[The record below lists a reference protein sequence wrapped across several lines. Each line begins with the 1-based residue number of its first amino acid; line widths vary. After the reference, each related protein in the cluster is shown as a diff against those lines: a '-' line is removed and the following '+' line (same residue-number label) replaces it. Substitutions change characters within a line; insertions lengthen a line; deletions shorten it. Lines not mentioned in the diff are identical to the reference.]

1 MSNTIGWGKA
11 VENNTI
17 GYGDGKDNSTNG
29 WGSAYENSWSGE
41 TLLEVLLTAPV
52 NVSAPVVS
60 GTASVGSVLTT
71 TNGTWDNEPTS
82 YTYQWK
88 RNGSNILSATANT
101 YTVVAADVSQS
112 ITCTVTA
119 INDAGSASATS
130 NTITPTW
137 ETDAQA
143 FITAAAITNPTQQS
157 AVNQLVVDLKG
168 YGVWTK
174 MKALY
179 PFVGGTASQH
189 KFNLKD
195 SRDLDAA
202 FRLTFNGGW
211 THSVNGAQPN
221 GTNGYA
227 DTFLNENSVM
237 TLNNEHIS
245 FYSRTNTDGLFCDIG
260 VSLTSPVTETNIFA
274 KYLNVF
280 YPRIHDSNS
289 GVSNTISSL
298 GLFISNRVASNQIR
312 AFQNNVLKIINSTSV
327 GLKVN
332 RNFYLGALSSANF
345 NASLYSNR
353 QLAFA
358 SIGEGLTDTEA
369 ANFYTAVNNFQ
380 VALSRNV

>member
-1 MSNTIGWGKA
+1 
-11 VENNTI
+11 
-17 GYGDGKDNSTNG
+17 
-29 WGSAYENSWSGE
+29 
-41 TLLEVLLTAPV
+41 
-52 NVSAPVVS
+52 
-60 GTASVGSVLTT
+60 
-71 TNGTWDNEPTS
+71 
-82 YTYQWK
+82 
-88 RNGSNILSATANT
+88 
-101 YTVVAADVSQS
+101 
-112 ITCTVTA
+112 
-119 INDAGSASATS
+119 
-130 NTITPTW
+130 
-137 ETDAQA
+137 
-143 FITAAAITNPTQQS
+143 
-157 AVNQLVVDLKG
+157 
-168 YGVWTK
+168 
-174 MKALY
+174 
-179 PFVGGTASQH
+179 
-189 KFNLKD
+189 
-195 SRDLDAA
+195 
-202 FRLTFNGGW
+202 
-211 THSVNGAQPN
+211 
-221 GTNGYA
+221 
-227 DTFLNENSVM
+227 M